1 MKTMKKT
8 YINPELEVVK
18 LQTMQML
25 AASKENVDLVEEVP
39 TEWGAREFTF
49 DEEEFELEEDFESYE

>member
-1 MKTMKKT
+1 MKKT

-25 AASKENVDLVEEVP
+25 AGSTENVDLVDETP
-39 TEWGAREFTF
+39 TEWGAREFTL
-49 DEEEFELEEDFESYE
+49 DEEELELEEDFESFE